1 MNGLLKTLIKPDWDD
16 NPKRSEIL
24 HAANLL
30 QIGEF
35 QLIQLAYKVWY
46 KEDLPEEKI
55 NKIFSQYMITGI
67 IPIWVTYYAKDILK
81 LERANVLDSYNEKYH
96 VYDYEFGEHIHNEIQ
111 RKKRGILYTILIGF
125 VFIAS
130 HYMAIHYV
138 QDEESAGFYPPYIEK
153 RVVYPELYKKDET
166 YRWKLKE

>member
-30 QIGEF
+30 QVGEF

-46 KEDLPEEKI
+46 KKELPEEQI
-55 NKIFSQYMITGI
+55 SKIFNEYMISGI
-67 IPIWVTYYAKDILK
+67 IPIWVTYYAKDIIK
-81 LERANVLDSYNEKYH
+81 MDYANVLDSYSDKYH
-96 VYDYEFGEHIHNEIQ
+96 VYDHEFGKHIDNEKQ
-111 RKKRGILYTILIGF
+111 RKRRGIFYTFIIGS

-130 HYMAIHYV
+130 HYMAANYV
-138 QDEESAGFYPPYIEK
+138 TIDEPADLFPPYIEK
-153 RVVYPELYKKDET
+153 KVVYPELYKPNSDRK
-166 YRWKLKE
+166 K